1 MKYIFALQL
10 NYSIS
15 SRRTRP
21 TLHFH
26 FHSQS
31 ISGSIC
37 LSGRSRRGHQGV
49 TFKHPFTHFP
59 YWCGAHSSV
68 LFFKCL
74 ALSIKN
80 VIGFLYGSHAWTMF
94 RVFPPTTE
102 STYIS
107 IKGVT
112 RGNGRVDTNFR
123 IFYDSIR
130 IDKPFRFQLFR
141 FALLSP
147 AKFFM
152 ITKFIS
158 VPSKMNEMVSKGVEY
173 FSETSLHYGP
183 SKLEKHCEEW
193 GKDAIISYANASWP
207 KGTIKC
213 PTES

>member
-1 MKYIFALQL
+1 
-10 NYSIS
+10 
-15 SRRTRP
+15 
-21 TLHFH
+21 
-26 FHSQS
+26 
-31 ISGSIC
+31 
-37 LSGRSRRGHQGV
+37 
-49 TFKHPFTHFP
+49 
-59 YWCGAHSSV
+59 
-68 LFFKCL
+68 
-74 ALSIKN
+74 
-80 VIGFLYGSHAWTMF
+80 MF

-112 RGNGRVDTNFR
+112 RGTGRVDTNFS
-123 IFYDSIR
+123 IFYDSIQ

-183 SKLEKHCEEW
+183 
-193 GKDAIISYANASWP
+193 
-207 KGTIKC
+207 
-213 PTES
+213 